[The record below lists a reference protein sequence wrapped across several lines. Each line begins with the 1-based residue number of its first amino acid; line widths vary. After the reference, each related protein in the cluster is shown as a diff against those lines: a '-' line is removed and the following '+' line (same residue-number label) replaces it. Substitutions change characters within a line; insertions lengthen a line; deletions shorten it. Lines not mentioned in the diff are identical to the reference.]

1 MKRISY
7 AAAFC
12 LITLM
17 LPVGAAAQNLV
28 TNPDFESGLTGWT
41 VWTAPPNG
49 FWLGS
54 WIHSNDCD
62 IWVPTTCPYG
72 GSGISHA
79 QKKGS
84 GGGNT
89 HGGLYQQIAVQAG
102 RQYRVS
108 GVWSGG
114 VTGNIA
120 GNNGTWWEVVVYDG
134 AVTDAVIDQAPGP
147 QDAPIAKREANN
159 LANNGVFQFD
169 WEPFSG
175 IFTAQSG
182 TVTLALKT
190 GSYFTYDAA
199 GYHDNIALQLLSQPV
214 AGATKSAALQNDA
227 DGSGGPGPG
236 DTIRYTV
243 LVTNAVDPDAL
254 DITGA
259 LFTDTPGAN
268 TTLVAGSVTTSTGT
282 VTTGNTPGDTT
293 VAIDLGTLTDG
304 QTATITFDVTI
315 ANFPPGSVPSVS
327 NQGLVT
333 ADNIAQTPT
342 DDPATAAAGD
352 PTVFAMQSGA
362 AVPSI
367 EFVGLLLL
375 AISLALIAVTR
386 LRMS

>member
-1 MKRISY
+1 MKRITY
-7 AAAFC
+7 VAAFC
-12 LITLM
+12 LIAWM

-41 VWTAPPNG
+41 VWNAPPNG

-89 HGGLYQQIAVQAG
+89 HGGLYQQLAVQAG

-120 GNNGTWWEVVVYDG
+120 GSNGTWWEVVVYDG
-134 AVTDAVIDQAPGP
+134 AVADAVIDQAPGP
-147 QDAPIAKREANN
+147 QDAPIAKREVNN

-199 GYHDNIALQLLSQPV
+199 GYHDNIALQLVPQPV
-214 AGATKSAALQNDA
+214 VVATKSAALQNDA
-227 DGSGGPGPG
+227 DGSGGAGPG

-243 LVTNAVDPDAL
+243 NVTNVVDPDAL
-254 DITGA
+254 DITSA
-259 LFTDTPGAN
+259 LFSDTPGAN
-268 TTLVAGSVTTSTGT
+268 TALVVGSVTTSTGS
-282 VTTGNTPGDTT
+282 VTTGNTPGDAT
-293 VAIDLGTLTDG
+293 VAVNLGTLTDG
-304 QTATITFDVTI
+304 QSATIIFDVTI
-315 ANFPPGSVPSVS
+315 AAFAPGSVANVS
-327 NQGLVT
+327 NQGFVT
-333 ADNIAQTPT
+333 GSNIAQTPT
-342 DDPATAAAGD
+342 DDPGTGAAAD
-352 PTVFAMQSGA
+352 PTVVPMQSGT
-362 AVPSI
+362 AVPSLQ
-367 EFVGLLLL
+367 FVGLALL
-375 AISLALIAVTR
+375 ALSLAIVAMTR
-386 LRMS
+386 LRMA